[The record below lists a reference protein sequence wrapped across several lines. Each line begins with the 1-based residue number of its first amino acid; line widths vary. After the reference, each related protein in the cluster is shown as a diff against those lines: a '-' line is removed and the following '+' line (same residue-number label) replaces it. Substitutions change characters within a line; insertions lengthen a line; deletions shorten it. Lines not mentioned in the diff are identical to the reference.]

1 MRIRLLL
8 GAPFER
14 VMKIKLFDS
23 IIDVLAEPMYQYD
36 VVAYKQQDGKIKVIK
51 NRDGITGIEMTKEEF
66 FIYAL

>member
-1 MRIRLLL
+1 
-8 GAPFER
+8 
-14 VMKIKLFDS
+14 MKIKLFDS